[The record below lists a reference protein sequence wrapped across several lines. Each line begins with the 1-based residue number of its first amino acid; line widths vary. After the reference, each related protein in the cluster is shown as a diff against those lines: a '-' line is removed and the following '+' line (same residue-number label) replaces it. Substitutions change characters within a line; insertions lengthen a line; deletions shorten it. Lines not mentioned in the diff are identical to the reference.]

1 MRTLVVV
8 LSLVAIAQCACGKES
23 DKKDTKPSADPPALA
38 VPSQPPP
45 APPPTTTASEVS
57 SAQSPVVDLVVG
69 TGKEAKE
76 GSKVKVHYTGFLQS
90 GKKFESSHD
99 KNKPYSF
106 TVGAGMVIKG
116 WDSGVVGMK
125 VGGKRKLTIPPQ
137 LAYGTK
143 GSLPLIPPNATLIF
157 EIELLDV
164 T

>member
-1 MRTLVVV
+1 MHRAHV
-8 LSLVAIAQCACGKES
+8 LLFAFVLTVAACDKE
-23 DKKDTKPSADPPALA
+23 KKKEETKASADPAALA
-38 VPSQPPP
+38 VPSAPPP
-45 APPPTTTASEVS
+45 TPPPTTTASATA
-57 SAQSPVVDLVVG
+57 SAESPVVDLVVG

-99 KNKPYSF
+99 KKKPYSF
-106 TVGAGMVIKG
+106 TVGAGQVIKG

-125 VGGKRKLTIPPQ
+125 VGGKRKLTIPPA
-137 LAYGTK
+137 LAYGSK